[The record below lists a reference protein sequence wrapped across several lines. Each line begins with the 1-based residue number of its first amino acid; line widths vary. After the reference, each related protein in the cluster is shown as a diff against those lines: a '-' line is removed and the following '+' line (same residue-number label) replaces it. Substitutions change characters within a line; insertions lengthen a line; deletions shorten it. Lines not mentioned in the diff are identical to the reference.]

1 MTKPHVR
8 PDAQAYLDAMAANP
22 RPPMNDQTIAMMRQL
37 PPEVMEQAF
46 ALMELPVGDLG
57 EDRKL
62 TMPGPGGT
70 IDLRLFDPR
79 PASER
84 APGPVVVFYHGG
96 GFVAGSIGSHA
107 GLAAE
112 ISRGLD
118 LPVVSVEYR
127 LAPEHK
133 WPAAPDDAEAAARW
147 IAGNA
152 AAFGRVFTHLI
163 LCGDSAG
170 GTLTCVT
177 ANALC
182 EQPAA
187 LPLLMQFPIYPKV
200 DSTRDYPSGRDFA
213 DGYVLSSV
221 DMDYYE
227 QAYGADKHSP
237 RHSAI
242 LGDLAK
248 LPPTFVVTAGLDP
261 LRDEGRAYAAR
272 CAEAGVQV
280 TYREYPATVHGCFT
294 FRKAIPSAQQDL
306 LQALAIAKALVAEAL
321 ADKAA

>member
-1 MTKPHVR
+1 MTKPYVR
-8 PDAQAYLDAMAANP
+8 PDAQAYLDAMEASP
-22 RPPMNDQTIAMMRQL
+22 RPPMNDQTIAMMRQI
-37 PPEVMEQAF
+37 PPEMMEQMF
-46 ALMELPVGDLG
+46 AMMELPVGVLG

-62 TMPGPGGT
+62 AMPGPAGD

-79 PASER
+79 AAADR

-96 GFVAGSIGSHA
+96 GFVAGSVASHA
-107 GLAAE
+107 SLAAE
-112 ISRGLD
+112 IARGLD

-147 IAGNA
+147 IAENG
-152 AAFGRVFTHLI
+152 AAFGREFTHLI

-182 EQPAA
+182 ERPAS
-187 LPLLMQFPIYPKV
+187 LPLLMQFPIYPMC
-200 DSTRDYPSGRDFA
+200 DSTRKYPSRADFA

-221 DMDYYE
+221 DM
-227 QAYGADKHSP
+227 AYFESAYAADNHSP

-294 FRKAIPSAQQDL
+294 FRKAIPSAQADL
-306 LQALAIAKALVAEAL
+306 TTALGIAKSMVAEVL
-321 ADKAA
+321 AGA